1 MADPYRTLAPARHA
15 PGHDAAR
22 DFRGRF
28 VFPFGPPMLRRYFT
42 GSFIVT
48 GVGLLLGAAL
58 GAYYQGTAAGVV
70 TTVFIVAVL
79 SVLETSLSFDN
90 AVVNATV
97 LREMTPLWRHRFL
110 TWGIAIAVFGMRLVF
125 PVAVVSIV
133 AKIGPFEAIRLAAF
147 EPAEYARILTSAHHV
162 LGAFGGAFL
171 GMVCLKYFFD
181 ADKEVHWLA
190 AVERNL
196 VWLGK
201 FEAVHLGLMML
212 AIYGFS
218 RAFPPE
224 LGHEFLVAG
233 IFGLLTYIAVD
244 GIGAAME
251 VDPAKMESL
260 HRASAASFL
269 YLEVLDASFSFDGV
283 IGAFALT
290 NNLFIIAIGLGT
302 GAMFVRSLTVMLVDE
317 GTLASYR
324 YLEHGAFYA
333 IGALALLMFLG
344 TVIHVPEAFTG
355 LIGAGFIGVA
365 LFSSIR
371 YNRAQRTP
379 PGRMPG

>member
-1 MADPYRTLAPARHA
+1 
-15 PGHDAAR
+15 
-22 DFRGRF
+22 
-28 VFPFGPPMLRRYFT
+28 MLRKYFT
-42 GSFIVT
+42 GSFVVT
-48 GVGLLLGAAL
+48 GAGLLLGAAL
-58 GAYYQGTAAGVV
+58 GAYYQGTAAGVA

-125 PVAVVSIV
+125 PVVVVSIV
-133 AKIGPFEAIRLAAF
+133 AKIGPFEAIRLAAL

-181 ADKEVHWLA
+181 ADKEVHWLNA
-190 AVERNL
+190 IEQNL

-201 FEAVHLGLMML
+201 FEAVHLGIMML

-218 RAFPPE
+218 RAFPPA

-290 NNLFIIAIGLGT
+290 NNLFIIAIGLGI

-344 TVIHVPEAFTG
+344 TVMHVPEAFTG

-365 LFSSIR
+365 LWSSIR
-371 YNRAQRTP
+371 YNRAQRAP
-379 PGRMPG
+379 PGGLPG